1 MEKAPLIGI
10 SRLRMGTD
18 GHGVTTLVAFHG
30 CPLRCQFCLN
40 RQCWNPDGIRLRLS
54 PEELF
59 DRVRKDELY
68 FLATL
73 GGVTFGGGEPLL
85 YGEYIKEVL
94 ELGAKSWHTTL
105 ETSLNVPLENL
116 KVVSPCI
123 DSFIIDIKDMNG
135 AIYENYTGGDNRNVT
150 GNLAWLAQQ
159 GRCDDV
165 TIRVP
170 IIPDYN
176 TAEDVQRS
184 VRQLEEMGFSHF
196 DVFTYHRFKKNAIAN
211 WVEEKKSEFR
221 RNTLT
226 TTGIFED

>member
-1 MEKAPLIGI
+1 M
-10 SRLRMGTD
+10 
-18 GHGVTTLVAFHG
+18 
-30 CPLRCQFCLN
+30 
-40 RQCWNPDGIRLRLS
+40 
-54 PEELF
+54 
-59 DRVRKDELY
+59 
-68 FLATL
+68 
-73 GGVTFGGGEPLL
+73 L

-94 ELGAKSWHTTL
+94 ELGANRWHTTV
-105 ETSLNVPLENL
+105 ETSLNVPLEDL
-116 KVVSPCI
+116 MAVSPYI

-135 AIYENYTGGDNRNVT
+135 AIYESYTGGDNRNVT

-170 IIPDYN
+170 NIPDFN

-211 WVEEKKSEFR
+211 WVEEKKSELR
-221 RNTLT
+221 RNTFAS
-226 TTGIFED
+226 GIIEDN